1 MTAVFF
7 SQNSVF
13 AVCLVIALLTAP
25 LFSAQ
30 AQPAEDDA
38 EVKSIWACQLS
49 GSTEEDLFLVAD
61 GSSSYIKLYDDR
73 IWGSFSRSADTRR
86 WDFGGNSKEYYQYS
100 IILSEPGEA
109 ILHDFGDAG
118 SVSSPK
124 EAIEYRYQCR
134 LAQ

>member
-13 AVCLVIALLTAP
+13 AVCLVIALLSAP

-61 GSSSYIKLYDDR
+61 GRSSYIKLYEDR

-86 WDFGGNSKEYYQYS
+86 GDFGGNSKEYYQYS
-100 IILSEPGEA
+100 IVLTESGEA

-118 SVSSPK
+118 SGSPPK

>member
-38 EVKSIWACQLS
+38 QVKSIWACQLS

-100 IILSEPGEA
+100 IILTESGEA
-109 ILHDFGDAG
+109 ILYDFGDAESG
-118 SVSSPK
+118 SLPE

-134 LAQ
+134 RAQ